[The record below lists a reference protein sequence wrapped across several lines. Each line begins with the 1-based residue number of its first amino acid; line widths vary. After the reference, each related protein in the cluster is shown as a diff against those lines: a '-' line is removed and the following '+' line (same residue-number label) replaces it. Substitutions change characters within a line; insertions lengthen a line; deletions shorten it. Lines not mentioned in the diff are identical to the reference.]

1 MGFMLQDQQKKKV
14 VVISLDGWGA
24 SSGSDLDIFD
34 EEKAPYLSSL
44 LNSYP
49 STQLATKASVLGF
62 KQGPTNKEMGQQA
75 LAGALM
81 VSQESSLL
89 KNEALMEA
97 LKILKKNQAACQ
109 IILSIDDSS
118 EWSITYLKIFL
129 ELAKRKKLAKV
140 NIHAVLREVVS
151 WEWWQEL
158 ELLCQSQVGVSLVSV
173 MGADYAGNNNYDWQ
187 KTRLTYQHLTKK
199 AKAQKLL
206 AADLEQGRALAPK
219 WLRATEQAGSLSKD
233 DVVLVCDEQVNDAW
247 QLVNALTAKQFDIFK
262 RDNWQQWVVMSV
274 GKVAED
280 LSVIDL
286 LPRSESLVLEKIVA
300 AKEMRQIMMTEGY
313 GSLAV
318 NYYALG
324 GLAPR
329 EWNHDYKIVNSPFYG
344 ELTNDIGTGTR
355 ALTQEMNEL
364 LVAGDH
370 DLIWLDLPVLDLAGE
385 IGGGELMAKSLP
397 EVDELLAKIINK
409 AISKDYLVLLTA
421 SCARSEAPVDVLT
434 GQERRVNSEGAV
446 PLILIAKELE
456 GRNWGE
462 LERAGDLEALP
473 SLLNVAPTILQCLG
487 LEVPEELS
495 AKGLL

>member
-262 RDNWQQWVVMSV
+262 RDNWLRWWF
-274 GKVAED
+274 GE
-280 LSVIDL
+280 
-286 LPRSESLVLEKIVA
+286 
-300 AKEMRQIMMTEGY
+300 T
-313 GSLAV
+313 
-318 NYYALG
+318 G
-324 GLAPR
+324 GNR
-329 EWNHDYKIVNSPFYG
+329 HRHN
-344 ELTNDIGTGTR
+344 
-355 ALTQEMNEL
+355 
-364 LVAGDH
+364 
-370 DLIWLDLPVLDLAGE
+370 
-385 IGGGELMAKSLP
+385 
-397 EVDELLAKIINK
+397 
-409 AISKDYLVLLTA
+409 
-421 SCARSEAPVDVLT
+421 
-434 GQERRVNSEGAV
+434 
-446 PLILIAKELE
+446 
-456 GRNWGE
+456 
-462 LERAGDLEALP
+462 
-473 SLLNVAPTILQCLG
+473 
-487 LEVPEELS
+487 
-495 AKGLL
+495 